1 MCENKARQEKGVL
14 NKKVSG
20 GVADEAEPPGERKA

>member
-14 NKKVSG
+14 SKKVSG
-20 GVADEAEPPGERKA
+20 GVADEVDPTGERKA